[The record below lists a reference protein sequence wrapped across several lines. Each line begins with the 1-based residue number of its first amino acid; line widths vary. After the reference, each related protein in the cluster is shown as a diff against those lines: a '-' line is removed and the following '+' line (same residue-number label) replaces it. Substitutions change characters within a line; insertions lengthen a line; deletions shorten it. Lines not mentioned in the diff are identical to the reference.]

1 MTRKAEATT
10 IPDASAH
17 GCQWESLRFFTMPAR
32 RRGHDDFLTTSLIF
46 FRQ

>member
-1 MTRKAEATT
+1 MVANGK
-10 IPDASAH
+10 ASAS
-17 GCQWESLRFFTMPAR
+17 SLCLRE